1 MALRARILILG
12 GTGEAVA
19 LAAGAQAQWGER
31 VTIITSLA
39 GRTTNPV
46 LPDGEVRVGG
56 FGGSD
61 GLAAYI
67 RTAGIDAVVDA
78 THPFAR
84 QISEHARLACDATGT
99 PRLSLLR
106 PNWVERPGD
115 HWHHVT
121 GAAAGARLLPRLG
134 RRAFLAVGLR
144 ELAAFAA
151 VQGVWFLV
159 RLIERPSAPLPL
171 GAHEVLIARG
181 PFDRDGE
188 RDLFLRHRID
198 VLVTKASG
206 GQSTEAKIDAAR
218 DLGLP
223 VVMLR
228 RPPPEPGAAA
238 DSVSGAL
245 RWLEDRLAGLDLR
258 AVETTLFRR

>member
-1 MALRARILILG
+1 MTGRTRILILG

-19 LAAGAQAQWGER
+19 LAAGAQARWGER

-39 GRTTNPV
+39 GRTSDPV
-46 LPDGEVRVGG
+46 LPEGEVRVGG

-61 GLAAYI
+61 GLASYI
-67 RTAGIDAVVDA
+67 RAAGIDAVVDA

-84 QISEHARLACDATGT
+84 QISEHARLSCDATGK

-115 HWHHVT
+115 RWHHVAE
-121 GAAAGARLLPRLG
+121 AAAGARLLPQLG

-144 ELAAFAA
+144 GLAAFSS

-159 RLIERPSAPLPL
+159 RLIERPPAPLPL
-171 GAHEVLIARG
+171 GGHEVLIARG
-181 PFDRDGE
+181 PFDRDAE

-206 GQSTEAKIDAAR
+206 GQSTEAKIEAAR

-228 RPPPEPGAAA
+228 RPPPEPGATV
-238 DSVSGAL
+238 DSVSAAL
-245 RWLEDRLAGLDLR
+245 RWLGDRLAALDLP
-258 AVETTLFRR
+258 AVETT